1 MFTATVNQ
9 LYSSMKQF
17 SKFREILFIANISD
31 LDEIFFYSSRQ
42 EHRIYR
48 DIIHL
53 LRLVVG
59 VIRRELAYRQ

>member
-9 LYSSMKQF
+9 PVFAYEANID
-17 SKFREILFIANISD
+17 REILFIANISD
-31 LDEIFFYSSRQ
+31 LDEIFVYSSRQ